1 MGGTLINRRAAFL
14 SLANWDK
21 IDYTNLMRKFFLLL
35 LALTCAAAARADILG
50 ASFFA
55 VVRSGDTD
63 KAEEMIRADKT
74 LVFVEEPGGMTAFL
88 AAVKNKDVK
97 MAQLL
102 ADSFSRLD
110 VRTAEGNAVHL
121 AVINNDE
128 AMLRM
133 LFAFMDEVEPD
144 LFEYLANAPRGSRTS
159 PASDRNTPLHLAA
172 LNCNRTIYDFLVQ
185 HGANEKALNRRRQ
198 TPKRLLSF
206 CKKTTAPK
214 SAPAPMPVSAPEKPA
229 LQEPVS
235 APAATVLP
243 N

>member
-1 MGGTLINRRAAFL
+1 M
-14 SLANWDK
+14 
-21 IDYTNLMRKFFLLL
+21 
-35 LALTCAAAARADILG
+35 G

-144 LFEYLANAPRGSRTS
+144 LFEYLVNAPRGGRTS

-172 LNCNRTIYDFLVQ
+172 LNCNRAIYDFLVQ
-185 HGANEKALNRRRQ
+185 HGASEKALNRRRQ
-198 TPKRLLSF
+198 TPKRLLSL
-206 CKKTTAPK
+206 CKKVPNKGALRALPAATPVLEKTT
-214 SAPAPMPVSAPEKPA
+214 PET
-229 LQEPVS
+229 S
-235 APAATVLP
+235 APAAVSVPAKSTLQEP
-243 N
+243 ISSSAAPAPSSY

>member
-1 MGGTLINRRAAFL
+1 
-14 SLANWDK
+14 
-21 IDYTNLMRKFFLLL
+21 MRKFFLLL

-110 VRTAEGNAVHL
+110 VRTEEGNAVHL

-172 LNCNRTIYDFLVQ
+172 LNCNRAIYDFLVQ
-185 HGANEKALNRRRQ
+185 HGASEKNLNRRRQ

-206 CKKTTAPK
+206 CNKKAGKKSPTAI
-214 SAPAPMPVSAPEKPA
+214 APVPAPEKPA

-235 APAATVLP
+235 TPAAPAQSSY
-243 N
+243 

>member
-1 MGGTLINRRAAFL
+1 
-14 SLANWDK
+14 
-21 IDYTNLMRKFFLLL
+21 MRKFFLLL
-35 LALTCAAAARADILG
+35 LALTCAAAARADISG

-144 LFEYLANAPRGSRTS
+144 LFEYLANQRP
-159 PASDRNTPLHLAA
+159 
-172 LNCNRTIYDFLVQ
+172 
-185 HGANEKALNRRRQ
+185 
-198 TPKRLLSF
+198 
-206 CKKTTAPK
+206 
-214 SAPAPMPVSAPEKPA
+214 
-229 LQEPVS
+229 
-235 APAATVLP
+235 
-243 N
+243 